1 MAVMT
6 APSDVERLSPLR
18 PSGSAPRAR
27 PCVSARE
34 PALVFAPDV
43 RDLPVVELCVNFGL
57 LAGREVSAAEVEQLA
72 AQLLV
77 RVARVSIVSE
87 RRFELGDAGGGAVH
101 QLRIQVTRGAVGL
114 EQRDLAE
121 LRGRLM
127 EITECWLDACLAVR
141 MREVNTA

>member
-1 MAVMT
+1 MAEVI
-6 APSDVERLSPLR
+6 APSDVERLSRLSSNGR
-18 PSGSAPRAR
+18 APRAR
-27 PCVSARE
+27 PVVRGRE
-34 PALVFAPDV
+34 PTVVFAPEV
-43 RDLPVVELCVNFGL
+43 RDLPAVELCINFGL
-57 LAGREVSAAEVEQLA
+57 LAGREVSAAEIEQLA

-114 EQRDLAE
+114 EQRDIAE

-127 EITECWLDACLAVR
+127 EIIERWLDACLAAR
-141 MREVNTA
+141 TRELNAA